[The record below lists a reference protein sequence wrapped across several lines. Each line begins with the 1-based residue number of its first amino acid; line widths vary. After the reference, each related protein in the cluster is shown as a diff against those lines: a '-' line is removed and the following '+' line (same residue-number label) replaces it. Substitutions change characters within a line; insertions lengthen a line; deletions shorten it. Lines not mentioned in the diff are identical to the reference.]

1 MILCPICG
9 AKTRVSETRVSQKS
23 ARRRRVC
30 TVTSCTG
37 KLTTV
42 EIVVPQGSPFT
53 LAAGTLIVSARHIAH
68 LHALAAQIEHKPTKQ
83 IAKLCDYAAKLEGS
97 AL

>member
-9 AKTRVSETRVSQKS
+9 AKTRVAETRVTQKS
-23 ARRRRVC
+23 ARRRRLC
-30 TVTSCTG
+30 SVTNCTG

-42 EIVVPQGSPFT
+42 EIVMPQGSPFT
-53 LAAGTLIVSARHIAH
+53 LATGTLLVSARHIAR
-68 LHALAAQIEHKPTKQ
+68 LRALAAKIDDKPTKE
-83 IAKLCDYAAKLEGS
+83 IAKLCDYAAKLEGV

>member
-9 AKTRVSETRVSQKS
+9 AKTRVVETRVSQKS

-30 TVTSCTG
+30 TVANCAG

-53 LAAGTLIVSARHIAH
+53 LAAGTLIVSARHIAR
-68 LHALAAQIEHKPTKQ
+68 LRALATQIVHKPTKQ
-83 IAKLCDYAAKLEGS
+83 IAKLCDYVSNLEGS
-97 AL
+97 VL